1 MSNLKKKNVPS
12 VDKSVS
18 INSSLILPS
27 WRLLLQS
34 SSLPFPLL
42 STPLDR
48 GNETQEGL
56 SHLVPEKRPSEC
68 DDGA

>member
-1 MSNLKKKNVPS
+1 M
-12 VDKSVS
+12 
-18 INSSLILPS
+18 NSSLILPS
-27 WRLLLQS
+27 WEPLLQG

-42 STPLDR
+42 SAPLDR

-56 SHLVPEKRPSEC
+56 SHLVPEKTLSEW